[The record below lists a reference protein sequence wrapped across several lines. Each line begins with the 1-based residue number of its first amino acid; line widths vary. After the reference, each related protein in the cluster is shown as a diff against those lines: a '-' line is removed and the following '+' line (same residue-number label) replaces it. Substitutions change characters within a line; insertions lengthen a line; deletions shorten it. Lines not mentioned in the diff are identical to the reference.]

1 MFADPVYQLATRAR
15 PLTVRIYSFIFL
27 GMAYYSGTL
36 VDVDRETETV
46 YIDDDL
52 DDRERGFYQAIAPMT
67 ALLYL
72 LFVPL
77 LLMQVPVPAWPLWPL
92 ELLVLLILLP
102 VALDLVNIAITWRI
116 ETTRDPPDGL

>member
-77 LLMQVPVPAWPLWPL
+77 LLLQVPAGPLWPL
-92 ELLVLLILLP
+92 ELLVVLILLP
-102 VALDLVNIAITWRI
+102 VALDLVNIANTWRV
-116 ETTRDPPDGL
+116 ETTVNAEVP